1 MAEIHRDL
9 WLPICRFVG
18 CCRHVWFFVI
28 AQVYIDSRGHV
39 NHEALSCFVVVVWCC
54 LSFGSFPYKSF
65 LILFLWSLL
74 LSFLYLGEQMEQAP
88 EEAVTSFDGTFTT
101 VRFQGFRFWHVQ
113 TLMGRNCLRSWGEM
127 GCQLLITMC
136 YCKLFLQLFELT
148 DLTVWGLAT
157 MEPIC
162 LHLKFS
168 WKLPQ
173 DSAVFELK
181 SPNSGIRL
189 FGWCRPQCI
198 RSILIVQI
206 LGHCRSVFI
215 LCLRA
220 TPGGLGDISLG

>member
-1 MAEIHRDL
+1 MLQRFSVPEVAMKNEWPRFTEICHL

-18 CCRHVWFFVI
+18 CCRHVWFFVM

-173 DSAVFELK
+173 DSAVFWAEVAEFGDKALRLMQAAVH
-181 SPNSGIRL
+181 PFHFDCENSRTL
-189 FGWCRPQCI
+189 
-198 RSILIVQI
+198 
-206 LGHCRSVFI
+206 
-215 LCLRA
+215 
-220 TPGGLGDISLG
+220 